1 MSSVEL
7 YLILSVVIIIGVWMW
22 ARKVKREINA
32 TEVYIKEEIGKIMFM
47 RIEHHNNLLFAYNAF
62 NEEFI
67 CQGSSLEDLNTQFGK
82 RFPNRRG
89 VIVAPE
95 EEPNV

>member
-1 MSSVEL
+1 MISVEL

-22 ARKVKREINA
+22 LRKVKREINE